1 MSTETRKKIEVC
13 FSPYLF
19 PLFKEEFDII
29 VVIDVLRATSA
40 ICAAFNNGVES
51 LIPVSTIE
59 EAKEYQQKG
68 FLVGAERQGKIVEG
82 FDFGNS
88 PYSYMN
94 PELKGK
100 SVVLSTTNG
109 TKSINIAKE
118 AGQVVIGSLSNLDVL
133 QNWLSIQNKN
143 ILCLCSGW
151 QNKFNLE
158 DTICA
163 GAITDFLVTTGNF
176 RSEEDSSIAAKYL
189 YLSAKDNILGYLK
202 ASSHR
207 RRLKN
212 LNLNE
217 DIKYCLTPNLAP
229 VIPILNGD
237 RLELISEKVPVT
249 SRKNSLA

>member
-1 MSTETRKKIEVC
+1 MEDTRKRIEVC

-19 PLFKEEFDII
+19 ELYKEEFDLI

-40 ICAAFNNGVES
+40 ICAAFNNGVKE
-51 LIPVSTIE
+51 LIPVSSIE
-59 EAKEYQQKG
+59 DAKRYQKKG
-68 FLVGAERQGKIVEG
+68 YLVGAERKGEIVEG

-88 PYSYMN
+88 PFSYMK
-94 PELKGK
+94 PELKNQT
-100 SVVLSTTNG
+100 VVLSTTNG

-118 AGQVVIGSLSNLDVL
+118 AGDVVIGALSNLDVL
-133 QNWLSIQNKN
+133 KSWLEQQDRN

-163 GAITDFLVTTGNF
+163 GAITEHLISTGKF
-176 RSEEDSSIAAKYL
+176 TSVEDSSIAAKYL
-189 YLSAKDNILGYLK
+189 YLSAKDNIFGYLK
-202 ASSHR
+202 SSSHR

-217 DIKYCLTPNLAP
+217 DIKFCLTPNTAP
-229 VIPILNGD
+229 VIPVLEND
-237 RLELISEKVPVT
+237 RLINVFVEKKETV
-249 SRKNSLA
+249 